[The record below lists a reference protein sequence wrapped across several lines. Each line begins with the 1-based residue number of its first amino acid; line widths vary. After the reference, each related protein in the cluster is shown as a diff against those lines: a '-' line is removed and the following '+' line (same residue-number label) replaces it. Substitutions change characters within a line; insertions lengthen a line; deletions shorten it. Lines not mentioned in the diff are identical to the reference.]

1 MCGLD
6 PTTRRERP
14 IIQHKLY
21 VYIKV
26 GSILEGTPRTRTQ
39 SLELHPE
46 SVQRYRRRRRRHR
59 DRILFYYTGEL
70 MPRSYYTYVRVCVCV
85 YIYIS
90 HMYGVRPVGYLFR
103 IANNRYEF
111 FLKKKV
117 MYFTYYNSV

>member
-21 VYIKV
+21 VYRKV

-46 SVQRYRRRRRRHR
+46 SVQRYRRRRYR

-70 MPRSYYTYVRVCVCV
+70 MLRSYYTYVYT
-85 YIYIS
+85 YIYKL
-90 HMYGVRPVGYLFR
+90 YV
-103 IANNRYEF
+103 
-111 FLKKKV
+111 
-117 MYFTYYNSV
+117 